1 MSFFL
6 AFCCL
11 LTLSFQDPA
20 FAETDDF
27 ENLQTRAVAGDVLA
41 QLDLGSQ
48 YANGKEG
55 KQDFVAAKK
64 WWEKAASKG
73 NAQAQFNLGY
83 MYEKGAGVPMDL
95 KKSRF
100 WWDKAAAQGH
110 LPAIFNLGML
120 YIRGEGGI
128 QGSYEEAVR
137 YFQLGALQNHP
148 QSQFNLGVMYDKGMG
163 IAQNSAVGYAW
174 VKLAALQDHPQAK
187 EYEAELR
194 QKLTPEQLAGAEEE
208 IRHIKVELSAKSA
221 GI

>member
-1 MSFFL
+1 MSIFL
-6 AFCCL
+6 SALCL
-11 LTLSFQDPA
+11 LAALIPDPA
-20 FAETDDF
+20 FAEADDF
-27 ENLQTRAVAGDVLA
+27 SPLQSRAASGDITA

-48 YANGKEG
+48 YANGNGVE
-55 KQDFVAAKK
+55 QNFTEAKK
-64 WWEKAASKG
+64 WWEKAAAQG
-73 NAQAQFNLGY
+73 NAQAQYNLGY

-128 QGSYEEAVR
+128 QGNYEEAVR

-163 IAQNSAVGYAW
+163 IAQDSVVGYAW

-194 QKLTPEQLAGAEEE
+194 QKLTPEQQADAEEE
-208 IRHIKVELSAKSA
+208 MRHIKVELSAKSA

>member
-1 MSFFL
+1 MSIFL
-6 AFCCL
+6 SALCL
-11 LTLSFQDPA
+11 LAVLVPEPA
-20 FAETDDF
+20 FAEADDF
-27 ENLQTRAVAGDVLA
+27 SVLQSRASSGDITA

-48 YANGKEG
+48 FANGTGVE
-55 KQDFVAAKK
+55 QNFAEAKK
-64 WWEKAASKG
+64 WWEKAAAQG
-73 NAQAQFNLGY
+73 NAQAQYNLGY
-83 MYEKGAGVPMDL
+83 MYEKGAGVPLDL

-128 QGSYEEAVR
+128 QGNYEEAVR

-163 IAQNSAVGYAW
+163 IAQDRVVGYAW
-174 VKLAALQDHPQAK
+174 IKLAALQNHPQAK
-187 EYEAELR
+187 DYETELR
-194 QKLTPEQLAGAEEE
+194 QQLTSQQQTAADEE
-208 IRHIKVELSAKSA
+208 IRHIKAELSAASA